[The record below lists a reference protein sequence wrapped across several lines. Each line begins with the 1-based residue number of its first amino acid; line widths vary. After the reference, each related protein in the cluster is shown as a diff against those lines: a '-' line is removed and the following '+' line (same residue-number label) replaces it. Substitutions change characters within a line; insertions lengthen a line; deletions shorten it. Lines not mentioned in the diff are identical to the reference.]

1 MNARSSAALHA
12 TPNQAQSA
20 AQQATLL
27 ATLTQLGQR
36 ARACSDVPAL
46 GFLMVNDSH
55 GLAAYR
61 QAALWLRESG
71 EHSGRITAL
80 SGLAT
85 PDPHAPF
92 NHWLAQLIARHADS
106 SAGTISGPLTKP
118 VTGEDAEQ
126 WAEYLPAHAWWLPLP
141 LGAAHAGLL
150 LLREEPWQ
158 SHETTALALAADTYA
173 HAWRALRNTSHA
185 LHADRK
191 WWKFWPQSQSR
202 KLAALAIV
210 TLVILLWPMR
220 QSVMAPAEVVAR
232 APEAVRA
239 PLQGVVDRIEVTP
252 NQAVRKGQLLVALD
266 AREVQ
271 GRLESAR
278 QTLAVAEA
286 ELRRGQQQALFDARS
301 KSDLAVLQGKR
312 DQAATDVDYY
322 AQALA
327 RTQLHAERDGVALFD
342 DPSDWIGKPVALGER
357 IIMVAN
363 PYDAELEMQLQVA
376 DAIEFPEKAQVR
388 LFLNAAPASPISA
401 TLLRVSYRATPAG
414 DGTLAYR
421 IRARLDESSGTNEV
435 LRVGLKG
442 TAKLYGERTVV
453 ALYLLRRP
461 LATLRI
467 WLGL

>member
-1 MNARSSAALHA
+1 MNARSPAAPQGQPA
-12 TPNQAQSA
+12 N
-20 AQQATLL
+20 QQATLL
-27 ATLTQLGQR
+27 AALTQLGQR
-36 ARACSDVPAL
+36 ARACTDTQAL
-46 GFLMVNDSH
+46 GFVMVNDSH

-61 QAALWLRESG
+61 QAALWLQEPTERE
-71 EHSGRITAL
+71 GRITAL

-92 NHWLAQLIARHADS
+92 NHWLAQLLTRHANS
-106 SAGTISGPLTKP
+106 PAGAVPGPLPKP
-118 VTGEDAEQ
+118 ASGEDADR

-141 LGAAHAGLL
+141 LRTASAGLL
-150 LLREEPWQ
+150 LLREEAWPA
-158 SHETTALALAADTYA
+158 HETTVLACAADMYA
-173 HAWRALRNTSHA
+173 HAWRALRNAPHA
-185 LHADRK
+185 AAPGRGWRQL
-191 WWKFWPQSQSR
+191 WPQKPSR
-202 KLAALAIV
+202 KLALAAVAALV
-210 TLVILLWPMR
+210 VLLWPMR

-252 NQAVRKGQLLVALD
+252 NQAVRKGQLLVSLD
-266 AREVQ
+266 ARELE
-271 GRLESAR
+271 GRIESAR

-301 KSDLAVLQGKR
+301 KSDLALLQGKR
-312 DQAATDVDYY
+312 DQAAADVDYH
-322 AQALA
+322 AQTLA

-357 IIMVAN
+357 IMMVAD
-363 PYDAELEMQLQVA
+363 PHDAELEIQLPIA
-376 DAIEFPEKAQVR
+376 DAIALPEQAQVR
-388 LFLNAAPASPISA
+388 LFLNTAPASPISA
-401 TLLRVSYRATPAG
+401 SVLRVSYRATPTG

-421 IRARLDESSGTNEV
+421 VRARLDEPAQAHEA

-442 TAKLYGERTVV
+442 TAKLYGERTVL

-461 LATLRI
+461 LATIRI